1 MSQRQLIIQHERE
14 PEMKNTSIILDNG
27 PIINI
32 KGTVFEIIKEWVNKE

>member
-14 PEMKNTSIILDNG
+14 PEIKNTSIILDNG
-27 PIINI
+27 PIIKI